1 MRPSFEE
8 THCDMKNFRK
18 KKTGQFLK
26 DCVNGL
32 ITFKNSGRKKN
43 KNKNSRRERN
53 QETKK
58 FHMGKNARYFGG

>member
-1 MRPSFEE
+1 MRQGQGKRPSLEE

-32 ITFKNSGRKKN
+32 ITFKNSGR
-43 KNKNSRRERN
+43 ERN
-53 QETKK
+53 RDTKK
-58 FHMGKNARYFGG
+58 FHTERNALYFHLTKT